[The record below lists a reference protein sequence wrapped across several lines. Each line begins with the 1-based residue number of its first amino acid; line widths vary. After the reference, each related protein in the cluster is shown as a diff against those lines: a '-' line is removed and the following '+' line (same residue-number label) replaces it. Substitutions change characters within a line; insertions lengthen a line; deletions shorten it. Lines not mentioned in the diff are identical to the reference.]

1 MKIDKNSLMFEF
13 LMKIG
18 VCCTMLNRYSNGV
31 NLVSYYK
38 IWLWKYCLV
47 TNINIRL
54 GQEDFSALNK
64 QESKMRVP
72 ISTYCKTKLTQ
83 DLEPTE

>member
-1 MKIDKNSLMFEF
+1 MKYN
-13 LMKIG
+13 
-18 VCCTMLNRYSNGV
+18 
-31 NLVSYYK
+31 
-38 IWLWKYCLV
+38 LV

-72 ISTYCKTKLTQ
+72 ISTYCKTKQKQ